1 MINTERI
8 TPVTNTDLLSL
19 YGTILKVHGVSGI
32 TQLAATNPGEFTQA
46 TNNLTVLCNEPVK
59 SFNFA
64 ATATAG
70 TVYFIAAYDFKGFSI
85 AGTAVETLGADVA
98 KDANTLYT
106 ATLSSGTITIA
117 KIGL

>member
-8 TPVTNTDLLSL
+8 VPITNTDLLSM
-19 YGTILKVHGVSGI
+19 YGTMLKVHGVSGI
-32 TQLAATNPGEFTQA
+32 TQLAPTNPGEFTQA
-46 TNNLTVLCNEPVK
+46 TNSLTVLCNEPVK
-59 SFNFA
+59 TFNFA

-85 AGTAVETLGADVA
+85 AGTAVETLGADITN
-98 KDANTLYT
+98 DASTLYT
-106 ATLSSGTITIA
+106 ATLSSGDITIA

>member
-8 TPVTNTDLLSL
+8 TAVTNTDLLSL
-19 YGTILKVHGVSGI
+19 YGTILKIHGVSGI

-59 SFNFA
+59 TFDFA

-70 TVYFIAAYDFKGFSI
+70 TVYFIAAYDFKGFSV
-85 AGTAVETLGADVA
+85 AGTAVETIGATVTN
-98 KDANTLYT
+98 DASTLYT
-106 ATLSSGTITIA
+106 ATLSGGDVTIA

>member
-8 TPVTNTDLLSL
+8 VPVTNTDLLSM
-19 YGTILKVHGVSGI
+19 YGTMLKVHGVSGI
-32 TQLAATNPGEFTQA
+32 TQLAPTNPGEFNQA

-59 SFNFA
+59 TFNFA

-85 AGTAVETLGADVA
+85 AGTATETIGATVA

-106 ATLSSGTITIA
+106 ATLSGGTITIA